1 MASSISISFSSS
13 LLCSPLPRPETNSK
27 NKSKSHPPNSVLFPC
42 AVAATVPSSVS
53 DKKRRR
59 HWKEGEYP
67 GLSHDFI
74 PGYSKKTPLRNLK
87 KKLDRKNNAKAWVCT
102 VTETLSDCILN
113 KQWLQALQV
122 ILFFIFDLWLCST
135 MSYNF

>member
-1 MASSISISFSSS
+1 MSLSFSSS
-13 LLCSPLPRPETNSK
+13 LLSSPLPRPETNSK
-27 NKSKSHPPNSVLFPC
+27 NKSKPHPPNSILFPC
-42 AVAATVPSSVS
+42 AVAAAVPCSIS
-53 DKKRRR
+53 DKKKQR
-59 HWKEGEYP
+59 HWKQGEYPVP
-67 GLSHDFI
+67 GLSHDLI
-74 PGYSKKTPLRNLK
+74 PRSSKKPPLRNLK

-122 ILFFIFDLWLCST
+122 TLFFIFDLWLCST